1 MSTGRFAPSPTGEL
15 HLGNLRTALASWI
28 DARARD
34 GSWLIRFEDLDL
46 AVADRDQG
54 QRQLADLAAL
64 GLEPDA
70 TAMWQSDHLER
81 YQAVIAGLEAS
92 GRTYPCFCTRREVR
106 AAIEAAASAPNGST
120 DHRYPGTCARLSPAD
135 RSRRRDER
143 TPALRFRAGVTH
155 VEFDDAHYGPQA
167 HPVDDFVIRRS
178 DGVPAYNLVVIVDD
192 HASGVDTVVRAA
204 DLLPSTA
211 RQLML
216 ARALGQPDVRYA
228 HVPLVVNRRGDR
240 LAKRDGAVT
249 LGELVG
255 EGWRARDVLA
265 VLARSMGLAGAG
277 ERPGLAQLV
286 DRWSGGGVAVDR
298 WRNVWPGVL
307 SDARPDLIASPGS
320 ER

>member
-1 MSTGRFAPSPTGEL
+1 MSTGRFAPSPTGDL

-28 DARARD
+28 DARARN
-34 GSWLIRFEDLDL
+34 GTWLIRFEDLDL
-46 AVADRDQG
+46 AVADRNLG

-70 TAMWQSDHLER
+70 TPMWQSDHLER
-81 YQAVIAGLEAS
+81 YEAVIAGLESS
-92 GRTYPCFCTRREVR
+92 GQTYPCYCTRREVR

-120 DHRYPGTCARLSPAD
+120 DHRYPGTCARLSRAD
-135 RSRRRDER
+135 RSRRRAER
-143 TPALRFRAGVTH
+143 APALRFRVD
-155 VEFDDAHYGPQA
+155 VPDVRFDDAHYGPQT

-178 DGVPAYNLVVIVDD
+178 DGVPAYNLVVVVDD

-216 ARALGQPDVRYA
+216 ARALGQPEVGYA

-249 LGELVG
+249 LGDLAG
-255 EGWRARDVLA
+255 EGWRPRDVLA
-265 VLARSMGLAGAG
+265 VLARSMGLAAAG

-286 DRWSGGGVAVDR
+286 DRWDRGVVTVNR

-307 SDARPDLIASPGS
+307 SVASPDLTASPES
-320 ER
+320 EP